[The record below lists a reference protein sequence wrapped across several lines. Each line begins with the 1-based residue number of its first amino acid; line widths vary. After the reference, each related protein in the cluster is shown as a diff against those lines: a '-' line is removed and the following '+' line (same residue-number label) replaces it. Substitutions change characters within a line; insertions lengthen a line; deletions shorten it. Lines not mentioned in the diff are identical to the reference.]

1 MGVAIEFSIVGLIC
15 IPTHWED
22 PKLVNLRKHDIFN
35 QATDGTFS
43 VGLLFCRHQIFRT
56 INWQFFEISSIE
68 PPDS

>member
-43 VGLLFCRHQIFRT
+43 VGLLFYVAT
-56 INWQFFEISSIE
+56 KSSE
-68 PPDS
+68 P